1 MEGGDPKEGGD
12 KDDQVIQPEVAQ
24 DMDNQINTTWNL
36 NYISIEPILLIK
48 RYTEQC
54 FKWNTYIR

>member
-24 DMDNQINTTWNL
+24 DMDNQINTT
-36 NYISIEPILLIK
+36 
-48 RYTEQC
+48 
-54 FKWNTYIR
+54 